1 MESSLVEQHQEFD
14 DERYDGYIPP
24 DKEKPVYEWTEITG
38 EFFESIQELQL
49 VFLRNFSDILIL
61 I

>member
-1 MESSLVEQHQEFD
+1 MESSLDQQQDYD

-24 DKEKPVYEWTEITG
+24 DKEQPVYEWTEITG

-49 VFLRNFSDILIL
+49 VFVRIFLGTWI
-61 I
+61 

>member
-1 MESSLVEQHQEFD
+1 MESSLDQQQDYD

-24 DKEKPVYEWTEITG
+24 DKEQPVYEWTEITG

-49 VFLRNFSDILIL
+49 VFVRIFLGT
-61 I
+61 